1 MKGVNNK
8 IEKKW
13 EATYEVGSKK
23 AVELFYIRE
32 ESEYE
37 ALQVAKQHAL
47 EISGTLTD
55 FRKLGETEKY
65 SVTEY
70 AESQTDF
77 ETKE

>member
-32 ESEYE
+32 DNEYE

-47 EISGTLTD
+47 EINGTLTD

-70 AESQTDF
+70 AESQTTS
-77 ETKE
+77 ENQ

>member
-32 ESEYE
+32 DSEYE

-47 EISGTLTD
+47 EINGTLTD

-70 AESQTDF
+70 AESQTTS
-77 ETKE
+77 ENQ

>member
-32 ESEYE
+32 DSEYE
-37 ALQVAKQHAL
+37 ALQIAKQHAL
-47 EISGTLTD
+47 EIDGVLTK
-55 FRKLGETEKY
+55 FRKLVDNSRI

-70 AESQTDF
+70 AESQTIG
-77 ETKE
+77 ENQ

>member
-32 ESEYE
+32 DSEYE

-55 FRKLGETEKY
+55 FRKLGENDKF

-70 AESQTDF
+70 AESQTNS
-77 ETKE
+77 ENQ

>member
-32 ESEYE
+32 DSEYE

-47 EISGTLTD
+47 EINGTLTD
-55 FRKLGETEKY
+55 FRKLGENDKF

-70 AESQTDF
+70 AESQTKG
-77 ETKE
+77 ENQ

>member
-32 ESEYE
+32 DSEYE

-55 FRKLGETEKY
+55 LRKLGENDKF

-70 AESQTDF
+70 AESQTKG
-77 ETKE
+77 ENQ

>member
-32 ESEYE
+32 DSEYE

-55 FRKLGETEKY
+55 FRKLGENDKF

-70 AESQTDF
+70 AESQTKG
-77 ETKE
+77 ENR

>member
-32 ESEYE
+32 DSEYE

-70 AESQTDF
+70 AESQTTS
-77 ETKE
+77 ENQ